1 MTKRIVGRG
10 VFIAFE
16 GIDLCGKTTQ
26 FESFT
31 ERLMGYGLDVFITKE
46 PGSPHSEITK
56 KIRKILLDKKNIQI
70 VSRAELALF
79 FADRAQH
86 IMEPE
91 LVGEKLQQGRVVI
104 TDREWASTFAYQFY
118 GRQMQ
123 GFEFIKKMNDF
134 FCYGTYPDLNIL
146 IELPVKVAQSRARSQ
161 KDLSR
166 FDVEDKDFHQRV
178 RDGFLKLVD
187 KELEKWIVFNGTKSI
202 ENLAEEI
209 WQKVGIDWLNK
220 FSFVEK

>member
-1 MTKRIVGRG
+1 MAKRVVGRG

-26 FESFT
+26 LDLFA
-31 ERLMGYGLDVFITKE
+31 ERLKDFSVDVFVTKE
-46 PGSPHSEITK
+46 PGSPHSEIARQ
-56 KIRKILLDKKNIQI
+56 IRKILLSKKNTQI
-70 VSRAELALF
+70 VPRAELALF

-86 IMEPE
+86 IMESG
-91 LVGEKLQQGRVVI
+91 LVGEKLQQGKVI
-104 TDREWASTFAYQFY
+104 VTDREWASTFAYQFY

-134 FCYGTYPDLNIL
+134 FCYGVYPDLNIL
-146 IELPVKVAQSRARSQ
+146 IDIPVEMAQSRARSQ

-178 RDGFLKLVD
+178 RDGFLKLID
-187 KELEKWIVFNGTKSI
+187 KETEKWLVFDGSKSI
-202 ENLAEEI
+202 KDLAEEI
-209 WQKVGIDWLNK
+209 WQKVGMEWLKK
-220 FSFVEK
+220 FPFVKS